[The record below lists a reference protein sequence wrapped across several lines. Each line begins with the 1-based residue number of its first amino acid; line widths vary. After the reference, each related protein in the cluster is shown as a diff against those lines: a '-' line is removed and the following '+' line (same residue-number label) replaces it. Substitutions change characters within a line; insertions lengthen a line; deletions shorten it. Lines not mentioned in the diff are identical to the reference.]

1 MTAPALLARLEAQ
14 GVRLALNDTGDGLK
28 VFGVGKPSPAV
39 MEEVRAHKP
48 SLLAFLRGE
57 GHGEE
62 KTGQTVRP
70 LPSSPSD
77 LPADPK
83 PEDLPPTP
91 SSSPLALEAPAR
103 VWKDGKPR
111 TEDGRLDLPAL
122 LALPG
127 HCGNCARWKLDP
139 AYTGGDMGACL
150 APARLWPAHVPPPFA
165 IHAAH
170 ACAVQ
175 GGRGWKPAP
184 HFQPEEEGP
193 QGAA

>member
-48 SLLAFLRGE
+48 ALLAFLRGE

-77 LPADPK
+77 LLEDPK

-91 SSSPLALEAPAR
+91 SPLALPKAPAR

-127 HCGNCARWKLDP
+127 HCGNCDRFQP
-139 AYTGGDMGACL
+139 APEEGADMGRCL
-150 APARLWPAHVPPPFA
+150 APARLWPAYVPPPFA

-175 GGRGWKPAP
+175 GGRGWQPAP

-193 QGAA
+193 QGDV